1 MANLSVRQIDEETYK
16 RLRVQAA
23 EHGISMEEEVRR
35 ILARAVSA
43 PDDLGELALRLF
55 GREHGVNLELPRRE
69 VQDPLDFDR

>member
-1 MANLSVRQIDEETYK
+1 MANLSVRRIDEETYK

-43 PDDLGELALRLF
+43 PDDLGALALRLF
-55 GREHGVNLELPRRE
+55 GREHGVNLELPQRE
-69 VQDPLDFDR
+69 VQDPLNFDR